1 MVSAVL
7 LVAGAV
13 LVVVMVAVRVGAASV
28 VVSVSCGSHRY
39 AVGEWIE
46 R

>member
-1 MVSAVL
+1 MVSAV
-7 LVAGAV
+7 V
-13 LVVVMVAVRVGAASV
+13 LVVGAVSVVVVVAVRVGAASV

-39 AVGEWIE
+39 AVVEWIE